1 MSALQA
7 SSEAGVAM
15 AKIIFEKNIEIP
27 MHDGC
32 VLRGDLFRLDT
43 SEKLPVIINRTP
55 YNKAMPMVF
64 ALTMDALRAASAGYN
79 VLIQDCRGRFASDGV
94 FNCFTDEA
102 RDGYD
107 TVEWA
112 ARQPWSNGNIGMY
125 GASYMGATQW
135 LAATQAPPHLKC
147 ISPLIT
153 ASDYHDGW
161 TYQGGAFSL
170 FFNVSW
176 AMGALAPARLLRERV
191 TSSITPSSFTGIY
204 APGRFWLTVPPYPDR
219 PLAFAT
225 DPDKMPFV
233 TLRSERE

>member
-1 MSALQA
+1 
-7 SSEAGVAM
+7 M
-15 AKIIFEKNIEIP
+15 AKIIFEKNVEIP
-27 MHDGC
+27 MRDGC
-32 VLRGDLFRLDT
+32 VLRGDLFRPDGP
-43 SEKLPVIINRTP
+43 EKLPVIINRTP
-55 YNKAMPMVF
+55 YNKSMPMVF
-64 ALTMDALRAASAGYN
+64 ALTMDSLRAAAAGYN

-94 FNCFTDEA
+94 WDCFTVEA

-112 ARQPWSNGNIGMY
+112 ARQPWSDGNVGMY

-135 LAATQAPPHLKC
+135 LAATTAPPHLKC

-176 AMGALAPARLLRERV
+176 TMGALAPARLLREREKN
-191 TSSITPSSFTGIY
+191 
-204 APGRFWLTVPPYPDR
+204 
-219 PLAFAT
+219 AT
-225 DPDKMPFV
+225 D
-233 TLRSERE
+233 TALRSAN

>member
-1 MSALQA
+1 
-7 SSEAGVAM
+7 M
-15 AKIIFEKNIEIP
+15 ARIIFEKDVEIP
-27 MHDGC
+27 MRDGC
-32 VLRGDLFRLDT
+32 MLRGDLFRPDT
-43 SEKLPVIINRTP
+43 PEKLPVIINRTP

-64 ALTMDALRAASAGYN
+64 ALTMDSLRAASAGYN
-79 VLIQDCRGRFASDGV
+79 VLIQDCRGRFASDGTWD
-94 FNCFTDEA
+94 CFTVEA
-102 RDGYD
+102 LDGYD

-112 ARQPWSNGNIGMY
+112 ARQPWSDGNVGMY

-176 AMGALAPARLLRERV
+176 TMATLAPPRLLREREKEARV
-191 TSSITPSSFTGIY
+191 PRYSASSARPS
-204 APGRFWLTVPPYPDR
+204 VPSIGCAR
-219 PLAFAT
+219 RWT
-225 DPDKMPFV
+225 CC
-233 TLRSERE
+233 R